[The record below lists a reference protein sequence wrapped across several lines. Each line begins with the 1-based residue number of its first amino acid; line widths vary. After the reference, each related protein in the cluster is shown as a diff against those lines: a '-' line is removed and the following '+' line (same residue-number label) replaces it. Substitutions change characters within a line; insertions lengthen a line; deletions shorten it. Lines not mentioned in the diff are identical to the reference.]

1 MKLPLSVLDLAPV
14 SSGSTPSEAL
24 RNTLELARLADRLGF
39 IRYWFAE
46 HHNIPSV
53 ASSSPEVLI
62 EHVASATERI
72 RVGSGGIRLPNH
84 TPLRVAETFH
94 TLEALHPGR
103 IDLGLRRAP
112 GTDPATPRAPRPPDS
127 HPAPP
132 PAGGRALPHAGGPA
146 PRPHRP
152 RPRPRAGR
160 RPGHAAGAAPLRL

>member
-72 RVGSGGIRLPNH
+72 RVGSGGIMLPNH
-84 TPLRVAETFH
+84 TPLRA
-94 TLEALHPGR
+94 A
-103 IDLGLRRAP
+103 
-112 GTDPATPRAPRPPDS
+112 
-127 HPAPP
+127 APP
-132 PAGGRALPHAGGPA
+132 PPPGA
-146 PRPHRP
+146 PR
-152 RPRPRAGR
+152 
-160 RPGHAAGAAPLRL
+160 AA